1 MKKTSINLSLLIVTI
16 IFSSCAT
23 IYLAPNGQSIAN
35 KHEVIAILKPKVS
48 IKARKKDDAEA
59 IKESQRTSSLEFQ
72 QEIYKYMLKRKSK
85 GQMLVSIQDVDET
98 NALLSRSDIN
108 FENMT
113 TNEICDVLGVD
124 GLLSSNFG
132 LSKPMS
138 TGGAIAMTLLIG
150 YGGSTNEV
158 VATVS
163 IKNCEDKSLVWKY
176 DHKFSGGLGSSS
188 SRLVEGL
195 MKKASKKMPYFKK

>member
-1 MKKTSINLSLLIVTI
+1 MV
-16 IFSSCAT
+16 
-23 IYLAPNGQSIAN
+23 
-35 KHEVIAILKPKVS
+35 
-48 IKARKKDDAEA
+48 
-59 IKESQRTSSLEFQ
+59 
-72 QEIYKYMLKRKSK
+72 
-85 GQMLVSIQDVDET
+85 VSIQDVDET

-113 TNEICDVLGVD
+113 TNEICDILGVD
-124 GLLSSNFG
+124 GILSSNFG

-138 TGGAIAMTLLIG
+138 TGGAIAMAVLIG
-150 YGGSTNEV
+150 YGDSTNEV

-176 DHKFSGGLGSSS
+176 DHKFSGGLGSSF

-195 MKKASKKMPYFKK
+195 MKKASKKMPYFKN

>member
-1 MKKTSINLSLLIVTI
+1 
-16 IFSSCAT
+16 
-23 IYLAPNGQSIAN
+23 
-35 KHEVIAILKPKVS
+35 
-48 IKARKKDDAEA
+48 
-59 IKESQRTSSLEFQ
+59 
-72 QEIYKYMLKRKSK
+72 MLKRKSK
-85 GQMLVSIQDVDET
+85 GQMVVSIQDVDET

-113 TNEICDVLGVD
+113 TNEICDILGVD
-124 GLLSSNFG
+124 GILSSNFG

-138 TGGAIAMTLLIG
+138 TGGAIAMAVLIG

-176 DHKFSGGLGSSS
+176 DHKFSGGLGSSF

-195 MKKASKKMPYFKK
+195 MKKASKKMPYFKN